1 MNPRVPRLALLLVL
15 VALAAGCTQTT
26 TLIRTDGARPVLAGA
41 RVLLMPTTITLYEL
55 TAGGLQEPKADWT
68 ASARTHILTALQ
80 GELAK
85 DHIRLVAYWPPNTD
99 PSKQYAYIQ
108 IDKLH
113 DLVGVTIL
121 KHRLGLGPSL
131 PTKQDVFDWSLGAGA
146 RVLHQDTGADYGL
159 FLFIQDSYAT
169 AGRKAMMAVA
179 AVGGVVVPGGRQ
191 LGFASLVDLTS
202 GDIVWFNWLPNGTH
216 DLRAADTAR
225 KAIRE
230 LLAGFPR

>member
-1 MNPRVPRLALLLVL
+1 MSPRVPHLVVLLAL
-15 VALAAGCTQTT
+15 VALAAGCAQTT
-26 TLIRTDGARPVLAGA
+26 TLTRTDSTRPILAGA
-41 RVLLMPTTITLYEL
+41 RVLLMPTDITLYEL

-68 ASARTHILTALQ
+68 ASARTHLLAALQ
-80 GELAK
+80 DELAK

-108 IDKLH
+108 LAKLH
-113 DLVGVTIL
+113 NLVGVTIL
-121 KHRLGLGPSL
+121 KHRLGLGPPL
-131 PTKQDVFDWSLGAGA
+131 PTKHGVFDWSLGAGA
-146 RVLHQDTGADYGL
+146 RVLHQDSGADYGL

-169 AGRKAMMAVA
+169 AGRKAIMAVA

-191 LGFASLVDLTS
+191 LGFASLVDLAS

-216 DLRAADTAR
+216 DLRDADSAR